1 MRTLRLTSS
10 QAPNASHIPRG
21 LAGYLGTRLGMP
33 VTFADDLSWQERE
46 AQLAGGAIQIGW
58 LCGLAYVRWA
68 DVPEPTVELLAAH
81 VMAGTRYGGEPVYFS
96 DVVVRRESA
105 FRSFA
110 DLRGAAWAYNEP
122 ASHSGYEV
130 VRYHLATLGERAGYF
145 GRAVE
150 AGSHQN
156 ALKLILEGQVDG
168 AAVDSTVLEEEFRR
182 SPALAGQIRVVE
194 TLGPSP
200 IPPWVIHR
208 SVPPGQRE
216 AIRAA
221 LLSMHDDPAGQVTLA
236 EGHLARFVQVSGHDY
251 DPIRE
256 MARLAA
262 PVRLASDAS
271 P

>member
-1 MRTLRLTSS
+1 MDKSDADLQLTSS
-10 QAPNASHIPRG
+10 QAPNADHIPRG
-21 LAGYLGTRLGMP
+21 LARYLSARLGVP
-33 VTFADDLSWQERE
+33 VAFVDDLPWQERE
-46 AQLAGGAIQIGW
+46 AQLEAGAIQIGW
-58 LCGLAYVRWA
+58 LCGLAYVRWVDA
-68 DVPEPTVELLAAH
+68 PQPPLELLAAH
-81 VMAGTRYGGEPVYFS
+81 VLAGARYRGEPVYYS

-105 FRSFA
+105 FHSFA

-122 ASHSGYEV
+122 ASHSGSEV

-156 ALKLILEGQVDG
+156 ALKLIIGGQVDG
-168 AAVDSTVLEEEFRR
+168 AAIDSTVLEEEIRR
-182 SPALAGQIRVVE
+182 SPALAESIRVVE
-194 TLGPSP
+194 ALGPSP

-221 LLSMHDDPAGQVTLA
+221 LFTMHDDPAGQAILA
-236 EGHLARFVQVSGHDY
+236 AGHLARFVRVADRDY

-262 PVRLASDAS
+262 PVRLA
-271 P
+271 

>member
-1 MRTLRLTSS
+1 MKQTLRLTSS
-10 QAPNASHIPRG
+10 QAPNANHIPRG
-21 LAGYLGTRLGMP
+21 LASYLSARLGMP
-33 VTFADDLSWQERE
+33 VTFVDDLPWQERE
-46 AQLAGGAIQIGW
+46 TQLDGGAIQIGW

-68 DVPEPTVELLAAH
+68 DAPEPKVELLAAH
-81 VMAGTRYGGEPVYFS
+81 VMAGACYRGEPVYFS

-105 FRSFA
+105 FQSFA

-130 VRYHLATLGERAGYF
+130 VRYHLATLGEREGYF

-156 ALKLILEGQVDG
+156 ALKLILEEQVDG
-168 AAVDSTVLEEEFRR
+168 AAVDSTVLEEELRR
-182 SPALAGQIRVVE
+182 SPTLDRQIRVVE

-200 IPPWVIHR
+200 IPPWVIHL
-208 SVPPGQRE
+208 SVPPAQRE

-221 LLSMHDDPAGQVTLA
+221 LLAMHEDPAGQATLA
-236 EGHLARFVQVSGHDY
+236 AGHLARFIRVSDRDY

-256 MARLAA
+256 MAQLAA
-262 PVRLASDAS
+262 LVRLA
-271 P
+271 